1 MVLASC
7 GWLAATSLARET
19 AEHNP
24 RGSVIL
30 LTTRRAAPDFLFSA
44 SSVDTSVK
52 NRDDIIGRLCTAGP
66 RRRGVRPAPRIAG
79 VSAPRTSRLLSLAA
93 LVCLLEAAALVT
105 LAGVELATLA
115 TDRLAVGVTTT
126 TFFLVYALGLATA
139 AVGLLRTRS
148 WARAPLM
155 LAQLIQLGVAW
166 SFHGPGTDWLAVLL
180 AVAAGFVVVVLL
192 LPATTV
198 ALYGDGRSA

>member
-1 MVLASC
+1 MVLASY

-44 SSVDTSVK
+44 SSVDTAFK
-52 NRDDIIGRLCTAGP
+52 NREDIIGRLCTARP
-66 RRRGVRPAPRIAG
+66 RRRGVCPAPRIAG
-79 VSAPRTSRLLSLAA
+79 VSAPRLLSLAA

-139 AVGLLRTRS
+139 AVGLLRARS

-155 LAQLIQLGVAW
+155 LAQLIQFGVAW